1 MENKNSK
8 RYNFTEE
15 FDICIKDKPQ
25 LQEIVE
31 SMSSGKPL
39 KTTIEIIHEGMSRNH
54 RAYTKESFTDI
65 VKDEAGNP
73 SGIKSL
79 TSPIKVPILLN
90 HDPNSECL
98 GRIESAKWTPS
109 SINKFKNGITA
120 EAHIVDEEA
129 KKKIIDGR
137 YFTVS
142 IGGSTD
148 KAECSICGKNL
159 MEGFDPHMMGSYYD
173 NKTGEKVEKGA
184 KGAKYAHEVMGHVW
198 IHEVSFVNIPG
209 FGSAQIVSVKP
220 EDEPGEQGNMA
231 ADGESLNKENIV
243 NENLEIKVKD
253 NNQENLETKE
263 VKVDEVNTEVI
274 PKTED
279 IEPTEDEKLA
289 QLEEYVNTINEYNN
303 RLIIDCDAHL
313 SDDEEVEV

>member
-1 MENKNSK
+1 MENNKSK
-8 RYNFTEE
+8 RYSFTEE

-31 SMSSGKPL
+31 SMSDGKPL

-79 TSPIKVPILLN
+79 TNPIKVPILLN

-120 EAHIVDEEA
+120 DAYIVSEEA

-159 MEGFDPHMMGSYYD
+159 MEGYDPHMMGSYYD
-173 NKTGEKVEKGA
+173 GKTGEKVEKGA

-209 FGSAQIVSVKP
+209 FGSAQIVSVNP

-231 ADGESLNKENIV
+231 ADGESLNKEKTV
-243 NENLEIKVKD
+243 NEEVTTKTLEDKKVNETTEQIDKTSG
-253 NNQENLETKE
+253 ENDT
-263 VKVDEVNTEVI
+263 DTNNTEL
-274 PKTED
+274 
-279 IEPTEDEKLA
+279 TEDEKFA